1 MTDVPRVQ
9 GFASSAIPN
18 DEREQYEALFDRV
31 TGLPRWA
38 LLLDRTRVAL
48 ARAQR
53 VNRRVA
59 VYVLDDVQT
68 LSGSIPNIE
77 RFVAALRGKVR
88 SDDTIARVADQ
99 TFVVMCNDLGRD
111 QDAELVAQRLVQN
124 NDVMCRLG
132 IALSSGGDD
141 APTLLTT
148 AIKEAMR
155 NTPAA

>member
-1 MTDVPRVQ
+1 
-9 GFASSAIPN
+9 
-18 DEREQYEALFDRV
+18 
-31 TGLPRWA
+31 
-38 LLLDRTRVAL
+38 
-48 ARAQR
+48 
-53 VNRRVA
+53 
-59 VYVLDDVQT
+59 
-68 LSGSIPNIE
+68 
-77 RFVAALRGKVR
+77 
-88 SDDTIARVADQ
+88 
-99 TFVVMCNDLGRD
+99 MCNDLGRD